1 MNNSDIQEIILSAV
15 MIVCGYA
22 FSIMDDG
29 NIRIVGLN
37 APHHASVLRSTD
49 GEILETNMDDVE
61 LAIVEAM
68 HVHASDRRLTEAGSA
83 KFFVKG
89 NGDTVIKERGVLN
102 DKQLRVIQEFIKDN
116 YKEMYLKW
124 SQMSDQGFYGE

>member
-1 MNNSDIQEIILSAV
+1 MNNSDIQEI
-15 MIVCGYA
+15 A

-61 LAIVEAM
+61 LAII
-68 HVHASDRRLTEAGSA
+68 SGL
-83 KFFVKG
+83 F
-89 NGDTVIKERGVLN
+89 ERN
-102 DKQLRVIQEFIKDN
+102 KK
-116 YKEMYLKW
+116 YLKEA
-124 SQMSDQGFYGE
+124 YA